1 LANLTQHD
9 EKEDISQALTKPH
22 HRDIRIDS
30 VVGDTIAKTKYSDLQ
45 SFESKEMN
53 YNQKLGEER
62 IVRAQKNVNQANH
75 LLEQAKE
82 NFY

>member
-1 LANLTQHD
+1 MANLTQHD
-9 EKEDISQALTKPH
+9 EKEDISQALTKPY